1 MPADDISFAKDIL
14 EAAKDAVD
22 FVSNLSRTEFEEDI
36 KTQAAVIQRLTVI
49 GEAVKRLTSEFLER
63 YPDIP
68 WSDMARMRDMLVHYY
83 HRINFTEVWDTIKND
98 LPALIEHIKAFLG
111 ED

>member
-36 KTQAAVIQRLTVI
+36 KTQAAVI
-49 GEAVKRLTSEFLER
+49 
-63 YPDIP
+63 
-68 WSDMARMRDMLVHYY
+68 
-83 HRINFTEVWDTIKND
+83 
-98 LPALIEHIKAFLG
+98 
-111 ED
+111 

>member
-22 FVSNLSRTEFEEDI
+22 FVSNLSRLEFEEDI
-36 KTQAAVIQRLTVI
+36 RTQAAVIQRLTVI
-49 GEAVKRLTSEFLER
+49 GEAVKRLSQGIQER

-68 WSDMARMRDMLVHYY
+68 WSKMARMGDLLVHYY
-83 HRINFTEVWDTIKND
+83 HRINFSEVWDTLKND
-98 LPALIEHIKAFLG
+98 LPTLIENIKSFLG

>member
-22 FVSNLSRTEFEEDI
+22 FVSNLNRNEFEEDI
-36 KTQAAVIQRLTVI
+36 KTQAAVVQRFTVI
-49 GEAVKRLTSEFLER
+49 GEAVKRLTQGFMER
-63 YPDIP
+63 YPDIS
-68 WSDMARMRDMLVHYY
+68 WSKMARMRDFLVHYY
-83 HRINFTEVWDTIKND
+83 HRINLHEVWDTCKND
-98 LPALIEHIKAFLG
+98 LPILIVNMKSFLG

>member
-1 MPADDISFAKDIL
+1 
-14 EAAKDAVD
+14 
-22 FVSNLSRTEFEEDI
+22 
-36 KTQAAVIQRLTVI
+36 
-49 GEAVKRLTSEFLER
+49 
-63 YPDIP
+63 
-68 WSDMARMRDMLVHYY
+68 MARMRDMLVHYY